1 MQLRDYQQRDL
12 ENIRHLVRAGQR
24 RILYVLATGGGK
36 TVMVSNIAQRTM
48 ASGRSFFF
56 VVHRRELVTQSSNTF
71 DLCGIPHGIIAP
83 GFTETNDAIQVVSID
98 ALDARMRRGKKYQPS
113 VICWDEAHHAASPKW
128 GRVSQA
134 ISNERTIHI
143 GLTATPERLDGKGL
157 DTMFDTMILG
167 KQTRELISDKYLCE
181 FDHYAPPPKIPL
193 ERLRMLDGDFY
204 QPALRDLVDDPAVIG
219 DAVQHYREIA
229 QQKRAI
235 VFCAGIKHSQHTAE
249 IFRAAGI
256 SAAHIDGKDTNN
268 RVKAL
273 AAFERGE
280 LQVITNCDIV
290 SEGFDV
296 PAMECVIML
305 RPTDSL
311 TLYIQQAGR
320 ALRKDK
326 NNPNKRAIILDHAGN
341 FHRHGEID
349 RPREWSLLGRK
360 KRKQAEESTVFVP
373 SVKQCPVCFMAHRPA
388 PACPSCGNVYKTEE
402 RLPDQLDGKL
412 SKVTDETALAYAK
425 KKNIIEVARAKS
437 LQELEEIAAQ
447 RGYAKGWAWMRW
459 KHHRN
464 NPVNN
469 KRYTQ
474 GVLL

>member
-1 MQLRDYQQRDL
+1 MQLRDYQHTDM
-12 ENIRHLVRAGQR
+12 EKIRALVRAGQR
-24 RILYVLATGGGK
+24 RILYTLATGGGK
-36 TVMVSNIAQRTM
+36 TVMVSNIAKRTM
-48 ASGRSFFF
+48 QSGRSFFF
-56 VVHRRELVTQSSNTF
+56 VVHRRELVTQSSDTF
-71 DLCGIPHGIIAP
+71 DECKIPHGIIAP
-83 GFTETNDAIQVVSID
+83 KFTETTDMMQVVSID
-98 ALDARMRRGKKYQPS
+98 ALDARMRRGNTYRPA

-128 GRVSQA
+128 ERVGKS
-134 ISNERTIHI
+134 ISDPRTIHI

-157 DTMFDTMILG
+157 DNMFDTMILG
-167 KQTRELISDKYLCE
+167 KQTRELIAENYLCE

-219 DAVQHYREIA
+219 DAVKHYRSIA
-229 QQKRAI
+229 QGKRAI
-235 VFCAGIKHSQHTAE
+235 VFCAGIKHSMHTAE

-256 SAAHIDGKDTNN
+256 SATHIDGKDTTH

-273 AAFERGE
+273 AAFARGE
-280 LQVITNCDIV
+280 LQIITNCDIV

-311 TLYIQQAGR
+311 TLYMQQAGR
-320 ALRKDK
+320 ALRKDR
-326 NNPNKRAIILDHAGN
+326 NNPGKRAIILDHAGN
-341 FHRHGEID
+341 FHRHGEVD
-349 RPREWSLLGRK
+349 RPREWSLQGRK
-360 KRKQAEESTVFVP
+360 KRKQNEESTVFVP
-373 SVKQCPVCFMAHRPA
+373 AVRQCPICYIAHRPN
-388 PACPSCGNVYKTEE
+388 PVCPSCGHVYKTDE
-402 RLPDQLDGKL
+402 RLPDHLDGEL
-412 SKVTDETALAYAK
+412 SKVTDETAQAFDK
-425 KKNIIEVARAKS
+425 KKKIIEVARAKS
-437 LQELEEIAAQ
+437 LQDLEEIAAA

-459 KHHRN
+459 RHHRN